1 MNTGQM
7 MITLGAMMLL
17 GMVILR
23 VNNGFLSTNSV
34 LLDAK
39 LGVLAVSLATSI
51 VEDATGKAFDAA
63 TDTNSVNNL
72 TDLTS
77 SASLGPGTG
86 EVYPYFNDFDDFNG
100 LSYINNTMPSAI
112 FKIECTVGY
121 INPSNPDVLISTKSW
136 HKKLIVTVTSKSMQ
150 DTVRMSAINSYFYF
164 R

>member
-7 MITLGAMMLL
+7 MITLGAMMIL

-23 VNNGFLSTNSV
+23 VNNGFLSTNTV

-39 LGVLAVSLATSI
+39 LGVLAVSLATSVI
-51 VEDATGKAFDAA
+51 EEATGKAFDAE

-77 SASLGPGTG
+77 ATSLGPGTG
-86 EVYPYFNDFDDFNG
+86 EVYPNFNDFDDFNG
-100 LSYINNTMPSAI
+100 LVYVNNTMPSAI
-112 FKIECTVGY
+112 FKIECFVGY
-121 INPSNPDVLISTKSW
+121 INPGNPEIIVSTRTW
-136 HKKLIVTVTSKSMQ
+136 HKKLTVQVTSKSMK